1 MTVESSVGVFN
12 HTSVFGGIV
21 ATSGINIKP
30 LTSVLAKTSGFRA
43 FSVDITQSY
52 ADTLL
57 GREKGKSYRINYAKD
72 LPSIDGQLTLTGYRF
87 ADRTFNSL
95 SNFVEQNFVDRQDID
110 TNKDKHVFSLSYAQ
124 QLRGMNASA
133 NITASRKTYWNG
145 KQNNYF
151 SVGLNKFFDEGVMKG
166 GNISLSLNQVRGGE

>member
-1 MTVESSVGVFN
+1 M
-12 HTSVFGGIV
+12 
-21 ATSGINIKP
+21 
-30 LTSVLAKTSGFRA
+30 
-43 FSVDITQSY
+43 
-52 ADTLL
+52 
-57 GREKGKSYRINYAKD
+57 
-72 LPSIDGQLTLTGYRF
+72 TLTGYRF

-151 SVGLNKFFDEGVMKG
+151 MWGSINSSMKA
-166 GNISLSLNQVRGGE
+166 S

>member
-1 MTVESSVGVFN
+1 M
-12 HTSVFGGIV
+12 
-21 ATSGINIKP
+21 ATSGNKYKAINLGIGQNIGI
-30 LTSVLAKTSGFRA
+30 LGA

-151 SVGLNKFFDEGVMKG
+151 SVGLNKFFDQSANERWD
-166 GNISLSLNQVRGGE
+166 ISRL